1 MPTLK
6 AIHICNSHQPK
17 RKPKI
22 AKEYVFSNADKNTCK
37 RMKIKTKEE
46 HRTHNSTYT
55 QVGVQCF
62 YESEVLNP
70 SSVLL
75 LKFRAKNPHLRV
87 GANRCTQP
95 Y

>member
-22 AKEYVFSNADKNTCK
+22 EKDYVFANADKNTCK

-87 GANRCTQP
+87 AAKRYMQCA
-95 Y
+95 

>member
-6 AIHICNSHQPK
+6 AIHICNSHQPMLQ
-17 RKPKI
+17 PKI
-22 AKEYVFSNADKNTCK
+22 AKEYVFANAERNPYK
-37 RMKIKTKEE
+37 RMKIKTKKE

-75 LKFRAKNPHLRV
+75 MKFSAKNPHLRV
-87 GANRCTQP
+87 AAKR
-95 Y
+95 